1 MKKAL
6 FIISLIIL
14 AGNLG
19 AQDNNLSFR
28 FSDILFR
35 DLVDTIE
42 KRVEVK
48 IYYSNKW
55 VDSLYLDVDA
65 KNDSI
70 ESLLSRSLK
79 KEGFS
84 FIITDNNKVIL
95 TKGYTI
101 KTNFKDQYNAYLKK
115 SMVKPDSSYYIRP
128 VQFQESTAISDEYKV
143 FKIGRPSESAKS
155 DKATLSGNVDRSCLR
170 KSCCR
175 CSNICCKDQS
185 RSSDQ

>member
-1 MKKAL
+1 MKKTL
-6 FIISLIIL
+6 LIIYLIIL
-14 AGNLG
+14 SVHLH
-19 AQDNNLSFR
+19 AQDNSLSFR

-55 VDSLYLDVDA
+55 VDSLYLNVDA

-84 FIITDNNKVIL
+84 FIVTENNKIIL

-101 KTNFKDQYNAYLKK
+101 KTNFKDQYNAYLRKI
-115 SMVKPDSSYYIRP
+115 MVKPDSSYYIRP
-128 VQFQESTAISDEYKV
+128 VQLQETTTVNDEYKV
-143 FKIGRPSESAKS
+143 FKIGRPSESSKS
-155 DKATLSGNVDRSCLR
+155 DKAILSGVVVDPVSG
-170 KSCCR
+170 
-175 CSNICCKDQS
+175 NPVA
-185 RSSDQ
+185 